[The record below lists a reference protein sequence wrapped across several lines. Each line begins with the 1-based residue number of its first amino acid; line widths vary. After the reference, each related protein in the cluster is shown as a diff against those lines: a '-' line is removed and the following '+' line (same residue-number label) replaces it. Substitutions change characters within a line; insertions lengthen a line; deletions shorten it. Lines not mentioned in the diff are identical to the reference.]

1 MVVEEVAEIQFL
13 VTLGIKFESNQSDLA
28 QDENDDDLYM
38 DLSTLSRT
46 NLLPPVETTA
56 TPVPPPRAI
65 NAKKVAEMI
74 PKMNKGSEFAH
85 IPEERKAKLLNSL
98 KNRLKLNKTKQN

>member
-1 MVVEEVAEIQFL
+1 M
-13 VTLGIKFESNQSDLA
+13 VTLGIKFESHQSDLV

-46 NLLPPVETTA
+46 NLLPAEETTV
-56 TPVPPPRAI
+56 TPVPPPRGI

-74 PKMNKGSEFAH
+74 PKMDKGSEFQH